1 MMGEKKADV
10 VGVCRK
16 LFFKFIHHS
25 YKITENFFVLIYV
38 GFKICARPSEDG
50 PDPHLKSRC
59 RYSTRQRMW
68 HLYIYSLLTRSPT
81 NTPEHKMQK
90 KQGFIVDFT
99 HAQTWK
105 TSNSYLEKHGRYY
118 ETPVFSPHLWLSGL
132 RPGSVGGLQAPT
144 N

>member
-1 MMGEKKADV
+1 MV
-10 VGVCRK
+10 RIHTLSQGVD
-16 LFFKFIHHS
+16 
-25 YKITENFFVLIYV
+25 TVLDKEC
-38 GFKICARPSEDG
+38 GN
-50 PDPHLKSRC
+50 
-59 RYSTRQRMW
+59 
-68 HLYIYSLLTRSPT
+68 LYIYSLLTHSPT